1 MMSTDITP
9 ATKFLCLYIIRSSE
23 EFAVDGNDWQGA
35 FALSDGLCEE
45 FDFQRW
51 RDALIQDVVN
61 GIKDG
66 HIDAIALIDM
76 AHATHTVVAFCD
88 HLHFHLGVF
97 SRYNRDRSSDQTHDC
112 ARSWNNWSPTS
123 RRDRN
128 YRRHFARQDRLR
140 SRNDAFPA
148 QHSPREL
155 RGNCHHI
162 AVPNRCRLR

>member
-97 SRYNRDRSSDQTHDC
+97 HAITATDHLTKHTIAREVGITGHQQVAEIGTIVDISLDRIDC
-112 ARSWNNWSPTS
+112 AQETM
-123 RRDRN
+123 
-128 YRRHFARQDRLR
+128 HFLHSTRQE
-140 SRNDAFPA
+140 
-148 QHSPREL
+148 H
-155 RGNCHHI
+155 
-162 AVPNRCRLR
+162 